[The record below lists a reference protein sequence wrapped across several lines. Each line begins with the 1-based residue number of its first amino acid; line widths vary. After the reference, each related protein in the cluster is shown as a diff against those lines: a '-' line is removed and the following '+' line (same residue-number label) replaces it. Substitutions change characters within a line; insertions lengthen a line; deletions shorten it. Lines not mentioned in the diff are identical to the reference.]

1 MRIRTSDPEAGF
13 SLDESLGFLVNQL
26 AKKLAG
32 SFNERLAEYGL
43 TTTQWGV
50 LACLWREDGLSQR
63 DLSRRT
69 GVDPATLTEM
79 LKRMETRGLVRRVR
93 DPDNNR
99 LQRVYLTEHDTA
111 LRDTLAADAAAV
123 NRLATDGFSE
133 AERAQL
139 LQLLRRALSNIAPE
153 TLPAAAS
160 AGTPAS
166 ETPPA
171 AGASAATSAPV
182 RRTS

>member
-13 SLDESLGFLVNQL
+13 AIDESLGYLVNQL
-26 AKKLAG
+26 AKKLAA

-79 LKRMETRGLVRRVR
+79 LKRMEARGLVRRVR

-99 LQRVYLTEHDTA
+99 LQRVYIAERDAT
-111 LRDTLAADAAAV
+111 LRDTLTADATAV
-123 NRLATDGFSE
+123 NRLATAGFSDD
-133 AERAQL
+133 ERAQL
-139 LQLLRRALSNIAPE
+139 LRLLRRALSNIAPE
-153 TLPAAAS
+153 TLPANAAS
-160 AGTPAS
+160 AA
-166 ETPPA
+166 PP
-171 AGASAATSAPV
+171 APV
-182 RRTS
+182 RSTS